1 MNLHALIL
9 EYRKGREAFD
19 AIAVAA
25 AQMYASGELFPPLE
39 ADEELTIRDRLLRLT
54 ADDLDLAL
62 GGRRGQVAVSPEEY
76 REILEDVIA
85 FLKAWQA
92 DELA

>member
-9 EYRKGREAFD
+9 EYRKGRDAFD
-19 AIAVAA
+19 GIAVAA
-25 AQMYASGELFPPLE
+25 AQMYASGELFPPLA
-39 ADEELTIRDRLLRLT
+39 ADEELTIRDRLLRLN
-54 ADDLDLAL
+54 ADDLDQAL